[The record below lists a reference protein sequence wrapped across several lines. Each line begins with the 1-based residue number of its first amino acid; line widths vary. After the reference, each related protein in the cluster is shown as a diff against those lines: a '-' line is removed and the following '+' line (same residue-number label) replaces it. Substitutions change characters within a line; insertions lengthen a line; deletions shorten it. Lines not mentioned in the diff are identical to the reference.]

1 MTNIDFE
8 IRIPEGT
15 FMVIVEIADM
25 LIGEMLTEMEEYIAM
40 AVMADITILVTVTD
54 APIIEKI
61 NYSLAL
67 LA

>member
-1 MTNIDFE
+1 
-8 IRIPEGT
+8 
-15 FMVIVEIADM
+15 MVIVEIADM